1 MAQKTN
7 LGKLFLGPYICFWLW
22 KSNPSTAF
30 LHYILSR
37 SNAPSII
44 FHKHWPK
51 WSHWESVDFGVPN
64 SKKKLTFCT
73 RPNWQYFWKNFQYL
87 FEMFPNLLKLQFGYL
102 ELLFTKNLLWP
113 KKVVSDLK
121 PLAHKGCTINQAITV
136 FLKIFFFICS
146 LRLNVFCRTSQS
158 SMSKLFRFSE
168 SLGILGWSRIW
179 NFLLIMGVKSL
190 WQKKVLPIV
199 F

>member
-1 MAQKTN
+1 MLHQLFFTN
-7 LGKLFLGPYICFWLW
+7 IGPNGLTGNQLILGSQIPKKNSLFF
-22 KSNPSTAF
+22 
-30 LHYILSR
+30 
-37 SNAPSII
+37 
-44 FHKHWPK
+44 
-51 WSHWESVDFGVPN
+51 
-64 SKKKLTFCT
+64 T

-102 ELLFTKNLLWP
+102 ELLFTKNLFWP

-121 PLAHKGCTINQAITV
+121 LIAHKGCTINQVIKV

-179 NFLLIMGVKSL
+179 NCLLIMGVKSL
-190 WQKKVLPIV
+190 WQKKVLPIL